1 MIKMSDIN
9 HLLETK
15 LNEVKNLIQ
24 TQSPKGII
32 DVFREVISKVDNIT
46 LFYDFV
52 GNTFATGPIFFI
64 EKFLKIYQLNIT
76 KLLNLDQV
84 FEMEAQILQ
93 KFSLYQDEKIKAS
106 FHGEIEVGAGKVV
119 GRIYLTTFRII
130 LIGKNKSKVPW
141 LAQTF
146 VGRIVIDKTIQKSI
160 VRNLQA
166 KLSQMVSTE
175 LPCLGHQYPMFGLLK
190 IKLGSRTVNYQVLLE
205 TTLPSGSISRKKYRF
220 KVVPYGKDS
229 SELARL
235 VHDTIVETSKTF
247 T

>member
-1 MIKMSDIN
+1 MSDIN

-24 TQSPKGII
+24 TQSPNGII
-32 DVFREVISKVDNIT
+32 NVFGEVISKVDNIT

-52 GNTFATGPIFFI
+52 GNAFATDPIFFM

-119 GRIYLTTFRII
+119 GRIYLTTFRIVV
-130 LIGKNKSKVPW
+130 IGKNKSKVHW
-141 LAQTF
+141 LTQSF
-146 VGRIVIDKTIQKSI
+146 VGIAINLTIQKLI
-160 VRNLQA
+160 FRNLQA
-166 KLSQMVSTE
+166 KQPVSAE
-175 LPCLGHQYPMFGLLK
+175 LPSLGYQFPIFGLLK
-190 IKLGSRTVNYQVLLE
+190 IKLGSRKVTYKVLLE
-205 TTLPSGSISRKKYRF
+205 TTLPSGSISSKKYLFR
-220 KVVPYGKDS
+220 VIPYGPDS
-229 SELARL
+229 SKLSRL
-235 VHDTIVETSKTF
+235 VHDAIIETSKNF
-247 T
+247 TLLT